1 MEKMKLMKI
10 KRLTLILLVV
20 FLFAG
25 VGVYINLK
33 NAPGEEE
40 YMAAVLAYLEEQ
52 KATIY
57 EAETLPIELDPQ
69 TGRVI
74 GIYVDSPYTVD
85 RVISWLTKATQVRR
99 VRTIPES
106 RWPAVRGFRSRSYR
120 LRR

>member
-1 MEKMKLMKI
+1 MKI
-10 KRLTLILLVV
+10 KRLILILLVV

-40 YMAAVLAYLEEQ
+40 YMAAALAYLEEQ
-52 KATIY
+52 EEALY

-74 GIYVDSPYTVD
+74 RVYVDHPY
-85 RVISWLTKATQVRR
+85 
-99 VRTIPES
+99 P
-106 RWPAVRGFRSRSYR
+106 RG
-120 LRR
+120 LRACWD